1 MHEANYL
8 ILQDPLHWA
17 WIDCLGSV
25 GTTKKAVSVGSR
37 HDAHELLPSCLPL
50 LPLRSFD
57 SVSSQMI
64 CLVFLR
70 QP

>member
-25 GTTKKAVSVGSR
+25 GTTKKAVNVGSR
-37 HDAHELLPSCLPL
+37 HDAHELYQGFFFFFFFFVFVL
-50 LPLRSFD
+50 LT
-57 SVSSQMI
+57 VSA
-64 CLVFLR
+64 VR
-70 QP
+70 